1 MKIYFNG
8 IELIW
13 LGIVAI
19 CGLIL
24 LIAWRLDCW
33 CNKHYG
39 SKTQKCIYKYILR
52 HKNKE

>member
-8 IELIW
+8 LELIA
-13 LGIVAI
+13 LGVVAI

-39 SKTQKCIYKYILR
+39 SKTQKWLYKHLLGR
-52 HKNKE
+52 DHR